1 LENSTRSDH
10 GYSKKYQEFLQAGA
24 VVLMVSIDWLDSFYD
39 SKGEHLPPKSDF
51 RYLADAWKEIREQS
65 ECNSRRA

>member
-1 LENSTRSDH
+1 
-10 GYSKKYQEFLQAGA
+10 
-24 VVLMVSIDWLDSFYD
+24 MVSIDWLDSFYD